1 MSATS
6 VLPASATAGETVAR
20 MTGITKSFL
29 GNTVLRDVDLEL
41 RSGEVHALV
50 GENGAGKS
58 TLMKILCGIHQADA
72 GETVLDGSPV
82 SFRHPREAQ
91 DAGIAIIHQELTLLP
106 DRTVAENVYLGR
118 EPRRRFRVDSEHMI
132 GHTREMLAEL
142 GAPHISPTARAGSLP
157 VAHQQVV
164 EIAKALV
171 ARPRVLAM
179 DEPTAAL
186 ADAEVAMLYGLVR
199 RLADRGI
206 AVLYVSHRMREVFDL
221 SQQVTV
227 LKDGALVAT
236 RPTAEITSEQVV
248 RLMVG
253 RPLGSM
259 FPARASE
266 DDLGDVR
273 LELHEAGNDRLSDI
287 TLQVRA
293 GEVVGVA
300 GLQGSGRSALARAI
314 SGVQPLSRGRMSLDG
329 QECSLR
335 TPREAV
341 AQGIAFVTEDRK
353 GEGLALWQSVRDNM
367 LLVHRN
373 TSRTSGS
380 VDVAALGRSVN
391 LVSRSHSQEVRY
403 LSGGNQQKVV
413 LAKWLAIHP
422 RLLVVDEPTRG
433 IDVGAKTTVY
443 DLLRD
448 RARDGVAVLVISS
461 ELPELIGLCD
471 RIVVMHEGS
480 VAGELPADPTE
491 EQVMSLATGHTVD
504 RERDGDERGTEDR
517 R

>member
-1 MSATS
+1 VTATS
-6 VLPASATAGETVAR
+6 ILPAAATAGETVAR

-72 GETVLDGSPV
+72 GEVVLDGAPV

-106 DRTVAENVYLGR
+106 DRTVAENVFLGR
-118 EPRRRFRVDSEHMI
+118 EPRRRFRVDAEHMV

-142 GAPHISPTARAGSLP
+142 GAPYISPTATAGHLP

-186 ADAEVAMLYGLVR
+186 ADAEVAMLYALVR
-199 RLADRGI
+199 RLAERGL

-236 RPTAEITSEQVV
+236 RVTAEITSEQVV

-259 FPARASE
+259 FPARAAA
-266 DDLGDVR
+266 DDLGDAR
-273 LELHEAGNDRLSDI
+273 LELQEAGNDRLSGI

-293 GEVVGVA
+293 GEIVGVA
-300 GLQGSGRSALARAI
+300 GLQGSGRSALARAVC
-314 SGVQPLSRGRMSLDG
+314 GVQPFTRGRMLIDG
-329 QECSLR
+329 EACSPR
-335 TPREAV
+335 TPRESV
-341 AQGIAFVTEDRK
+341 DQGIAYVTEDRK

-373 TSRTSGS
+373 TSRTSGA
-380 VDVAALGRSVN
+380 VDVPALGRSVN
-391 LVSRSHSQEVRY
+391 LVSRSLSQEVRY

-413 LAKWLAIHP
+413 LAKWLAIQP

-448 RARDGVAVLVISS
+448 RARAGIALLVISS

-471 RIVVMHEGS
+471 RIVVMHEGA

-491 EQVMSLATGHTVD
+491 EQVMSLATGHTL
-504 RERDGDERGTEDR
+504 RLDEADEPGTEDR
-517 R
+517 S